1 MAPVSAVA
9 VSVGGMLGVSVG
21 GGVGLPRVAGSI
33 VAFVDNTKFILKLL
47 FADLPCQPEL
57 IIQSSQPLFQ
67 SAPGPKGFARMAV
80 ETFPRRCL
88 TGLQVALSGLGPTPW
103 PCIKQIPPTTHLFF
117 TAALS
122 WLMRR

>member
-1 MAPVSAVA
+1 M
-9 VSVGGMLGVSVG
+9 GGR
-21 GGVGLPRVAGSI
+21 VGLRRVAGSTI
-33 VAFVDNTKFILKLL
+33 AFVDNAKFILKLL
-47 FADLPCQPEL
+47 FAGLPCQPAL

-67 SAPGPKGFARMAV
+67 SAPGPTGFARVAV
-80 ETFPRRCL
+80 ETWPCCFL